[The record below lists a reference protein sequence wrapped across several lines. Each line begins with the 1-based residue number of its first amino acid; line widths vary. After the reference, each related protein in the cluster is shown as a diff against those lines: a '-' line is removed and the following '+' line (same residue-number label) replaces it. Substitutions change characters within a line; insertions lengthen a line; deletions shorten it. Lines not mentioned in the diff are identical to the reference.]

1 VKHGLTDRRTDSRTD
16 RHTPGQPDRD
26 CERRRSLHRLR
37 SLKLTDFGINQNPV
51 YDFLLVNNILTYIL
65 SRTVFLQLSR
75 TISQIIAFDRGGGCL
90 SLTHSFSVVFANIA
104 INYTLPKTILW
115 TSFLLRTVW
124 FSIFNQFDAVG
135 FEIRRLQC
143 NNAK

>member
-1 VKHGLTDRRTDSRTD
+1 MKHGLTDRRTDSRTD

-75 TISQIIAFDRGGGCL
+75 TISQIIAFDRGGVPL
-90 SLTHSFSVVFANIA
+90 LNAFVFRSLCEYRHKLYIAKNYSLDFIFIADSMVLYLQSV
-104 INYTLPKTILW
+104 
-115 TSFLLRTVW
+115 
-124 FSIFNQFDAVG
+124 
-135 FEIRRLQC
+135 
-143 NNAK
+143 